1 MYNFKSNNALVNF
14 RRKRTSLNLNK
25 AFALVNVKIKEMA
38 MAEIPFFRDF
48 VSLIKCD
55 YCKKP
60 FSLRLSQSY

>member
-1 MYNFKSNNALVNF
+1 MYSYKSNNALVNF
-14 RRKRTSLNLNK
+14 RRERTSLNLNK

-38 MAEIPFFRDF
+38 MAEIPFFRDL

-60 FSLRLSQSY
+60 FSSLLSHSY